1 MAPRL
6 DFTSEAFFR
15 DPPKAIAALRA
26 SGPVVATRF
35 PLVGD
40 VWITTTHDATAQVL
54 KDSTIFT
61 LRKEDGEVAGLRWW
75 MPKLVRTIANNM
87 LTMDEPD
94 HTRLRSIVDE
104 AFRRRAIVAMEP
116 RIRAIADGLADELF
130 TKGSPA
136 DLVQSYA
143 RILPLSVICE
153 LLGLPLDD
161 RPKFI
166 AWANSMSSLT
176 NVVSF
181 FRLLLAFRKM
191 RFYLEQQLQSA
202 RERGGEGLI
211 AELVQVEREGGE
223 ITPDEMVSMVF
234 LLLAAGSETTTHL
247 ISGSVYELLRNPGL
261 RDWLEEDWSR
271 AGLAVEEFLRFVSPV
286 QFSKPRYVR
295 RNIELAGV
303 QLKKGDRVMVML
315 AAANV
320 DPVVHDQ
327 PEHLDLTRKPNRH
340 ISFGTGIHFCLGHQ
354 LARIEAACALEALF
368 VRWPKLGLA
377 VDASRIHWRKRP
389 GLRAIAKLP
398 VVAVDSQLVDFRD
411 ATMSRSQPNTDRPSR
426 SGEASRSPAM

>member
-26 SGPVVATRF
+26 QGPVVATHF

-40 VWITTTHDATAQVL
+40 VWVTTTHDATAQVL

-61 LRKEDGEVAGLRWW
+61 LRKENGDVAGLRWW
-75 MPKLVRTIANNM
+75 MPGLVRTIANNM

-130 TKGSPA
+130 ATGSPA
-136 DLVQSYA
+136 DLVQRYA
-143 RILPLSVICE
+143 RILPLSVISE
-153 LLGLPLDD
+153 LLGLPQAD
-161 RPKFI
+161 RPRFI

-181 FRLLLAFRKM
+181 FRLLFAFRKM
-191 RFYLEQQLQSA
+191 RAYLEQQLQIA

-247 ISGSVYELLRNPGL
+247 ISGSVYELLRNPSL
-261 RDWLEEDWSR
+261 RDWLEQDWSR
-271 AGLAVEEFLRFVSPV
+271 VGLAVEEFLRFVSPV

-295 RNIELAGV
+295 RDVELEGV
-303 QLKKGDRVMVML
+303 RLKKGDRVMVML
-315 AAANV
+315 AAANM

-327 PEHLDLTRKPNRH
+327 PERLDLARKPNRH

-354 LARIEAACALEALF
+354 LARIEGTCALQALF
-368 VRWPKLGLA
+368 ARWPRLGLA
-377 VDASRIHWRKRP
+377 VDPSQIHWRKRP

-398 VVAVDSQLVDFRD
+398 VVAD
-411 ATMSRSQPNTDRPSR
+411 ALDRQQPSADDMEQRL
-426 SGEASRSPAM
+426 AS